1 MGEQIKILSYNCRG
15 LHDHVKRRKL
25 FLWFQDQKID
35 IVMLQETFCTPKLE
49 PYLRASWDGEVR
61 LSLTDSCHSR
71 GVAILFRKDFPGKV
85 VDCYSTK
92 DGRLVIVNIELLGET
107 ISLVSLYTPNN
118 ETEKINFFKSV
129 TNVIKSNCQNLNN
142 LIVGDFNT
150 SLKVI
155 DRYPVAARIDRCI
168 ASLNNM
174 LQSCK
179 LVDSWNTKYPSTPGF
194 TYYDKKNKCHS
205 RLDYMMIGK
214 HSSIKLKQIEITQPI
229 RDIHIV
235 DHSAI
240 KVTFSFLP
248 HPKGKGYWK
257 LNNSVLKDDEYTKGI
272 NDTIDTTVNSY
283 IKLNSHQLIW
293 EILKVNIKEF
303 SINFCKAKAKSL
315 KSKCNENQIE
325 LDSIN
330 KVIAG
335 IQIKNSL
342 SETERNTLLSLTTKK
357 KEIQVALDK
366 HYENKAKG
374 YCIRSRAKWI
384 REGEVGSR
392 YFLSLE
398 KQRQADN
405 VIREVKVGDRYITD
419 GNQIIS
425 EAVHYYSNLYK
436 IETFW

>member
-71 GVAILFRKDFPGKV
+71 GVAILFRKNFPGKE
-85 VDCYSTK
+85 VDYYSTK
-92 DGRLVIVNIELLGET
+92 DGQLIIVNIELLGET
-107 ISLVSLYTPNN
+107 ISLVSLYAPNN

-248 HPKGKGYWK
+248 HPKGK
-257 LNNSVLKDDEYTKGI
+257 
-272 NDTIDTTVNSY
+272 
-283 IKLNSHQLIW
+283 
-293 EILKVNIKEF
+293 
-303 SINFCKAKAKSL
+303 
-315 KSKCNENQIE
+315 
-325 LDSIN
+325 
-330 KVIAG
+330 
-335 IQIKNSL
+335 
-342 SETERNTLLSLTTKK
+342 
-357 KEIQVALDK
+357 
-366 HYENKAKG
+366 
-374 YCIRSRAKWI
+374 
-384 REGEVGSR
+384 
-392 YFLSLE
+392 
-398 KQRQADN
+398 
-405 VIREVKVGDRYITD
+405 
-419 GNQIIS
+419 
-425 EAVHYYSNLYK
+425 
-436 IETFW
+436 